1 MDASPDSR
9 AEAPRAGDLVELH
22 IDALAA
28 GGDGVGRLA
37 DGRVVFVPLAAPGD
51 RVRARL
57 VSLRSRF
64 ARAELDR
71 VLEPGPARVAPVCPV
86 FGACGGCAWQHVVY
100 DAQCEA
106 KRAIVEDALRRIG
119 RLAPPEVDFVRS
131 PRPLAYRARTRVLVE
146 GGRVGYRR
154 RASRELCAVEACPV
168 LVPVVDDALRRLVAA
183 PPAEDGEWELAAGAA
198 GAVAHPLRGPGE
210 ALEIAAGGGSLRIS
224 PGVFFQAHA
233 GLRERLLEA
242 LARSAGAG
250 ALALELYAGAGFFTL
265 SLARTFARVVAVEGE
280 PDAAADLRHNAA
292 RAALSGVA
300 VVESRVEEALADAD
314 LLGGARPDAVVLDPP
329 RTGLAP
335 GAAGRI
341 AALAPR
347 RIVYLSCDPATLARD
362 AAALVAAG
370 YALEGVVA
378 FDLFPQTPHVEV
390 LARLAPTG

>member
-71 VLEPGPARVAPVCPV
+71 VLEPGPARVAPACPV

-265 SLARTFARVVAVEGE
+265 SLARAFARVVAVEGE
-280 PDAAADLRHNAA
+280 RDAAADLRHNAA
-292 RAALSGVA
+292 RAAASGVA
-300 VVESRVEEALADAD
+300 VVEARVEEALADAD